1 MARVRRHAELGSRE
15 ARRRLLV
22 RSEPYWLVID
32 RGLSLGYRKS
42 TEGGAWVVRRYD
54 GGRRRHLE
62 DRLGTADDY
71 RDADGAEVLDF
82 GQAQRKLLANAKH
95 DAQRASGQLYT
106 VADAITNY
114 VDYMRTHRKTAADT
128 EAKLKAYVLPLLG
141 TRRVAELTSADF
153 EAWLAWALKRRRKPK
168 KMRTDETSPGQKP
181 IPSPEETTERQ
192 RRRKATLNRVINA
205 FKACLNRA
213 HAAGKVP
220 SRDAWA
226 RLKKFRAADSA
237 RLRWLTVEE
246 ATRLQNACAPEFR
259 ALVRAA
265 LLSGCRMGELFAVRG
280 GDFDQ
285 QSNTLLIP
293 DSKSG
298 KSRRVPLTKE
308 GVALFEEITAGKAE
322 DASPFARADGS
333 PWYRIAVLRA
343 MRAACVAGKITPP
356 ATFHT
361 LRHTY
366 ASHLVQKKVP
376 LLFVAA
382 ALGHAD
388 TRMVEKHYVHL
399 APSQVAALIRKNLPR
414 FGTMK
419 RSNVRSIRR

>member
-1 MARVRRHAELGSRE
+1 MARVRRHADLGSRE
-15 ARRRLLV
+15 ARRRLPA

-42 TEGGAWVVRRYD
+42 TEGGAWIVRRYD
-54 GGRRRHLE
+54 AGRRRHLE
-62 DRLGTADDY
+62 DRVGTADDY

-82 GQAQRKLLANAKH
+82 GHAQRKLLACAKH

-106 VADAITNY
+106 VADAITDY

-128 EAKLKAYVLPLLG
+128 ESKLKAYVLPLLG

-153 EAWLAWALKRRRKPK
+153 EAWLTWALKRRRKPK
-168 KMRTDETSPGQKP
+168 KMRTDETSHGQKP

-213 HAAGKVP
+213 NAAGKVP
-220 SRDAWA
+220 LRDAWA

-237 RLRWLTVEE
+237 RLRWLTVDE
-246 ATRLQNACAPEFR
+246 ATRIQNACAPEFR
-259 ALVRAA
+259 VLVRAA
-265 LLSGCRMGELFAVRG
+265 LLSGCRMGELFAVRT

-388 TRMVEKHYVHL
+388 TRMVEKHYAHL